1 MNYNLLQKLKNKRKK
16 IISDNLGTKDKM
28 ILKVLRNIGIINGIS
43 DNTIRRNTRINIKK
57 IEKKEYYIK
66 KERKKQWME
75 RNKYNDIYIIKNNKK
90 KYNNKV
96 TLTGGKM
103 KIRIKV

>member
-1 MNYNLLQKLKNKRKK
+1 MNYSLLQKLQNKRKK
-16 IISDNLGTKDKM
+16 SISMNLGTKDKN

-43 DNTIRRNTRINIKK
+43 DNTIRRNTRINIKN

-75 RNKYNDIYIIKNNKK
+75 RNKYNDIYVIKNN
-90 KYNNKV
+90 NNKYS
-96 TLTGGKM
+96 TNLTGGKI

>member
-1 MNYNLLQKLKNKRKK
+1 MNYSLLQKLQNKRKK
-16 IISDNLGTKDKM
+16 SLSMNLGTKDKN

-43 DNTIRRNTRINIKK
+43 DNTIRRNTRINIKN

-75 RNKYNDIYIIKNNKK
+75 RNKYNDIYVIKNN
-90 KYNNKV
+90 NNKYS
-96 TLTGGKM
+96 TNLTGGKI